1 MNYLPFV
8 LISYFLNSIAVT
20 VDKVLLTKTIPD
32 PLIYVFYFSL
42 LSFLAFFGL
51 PFTHTPTTE
60 VFIMASASTLL
71 WTLGAYCMFK
81 ALKIGLLQR
90 VIPIIGVIT
99 PLTLLLLASSDNSI
113 TSSQALAIVIL
124 IFGLIFL
131 TMQDWKGRFITKVE
145 SFSLKNWFQALLIKK
160 ELALDIFSGILFAF
174 SYYLL
179 RLAYLQEDFLT
190 VLVYSRFILIPL
202 AFLFLIIPSLRNRI
216 LPMLHLGGVIKKA
229 APLFVFGQ
237 ISAGISELLLVFS
250 ISLASPAIV
259 NSLQGVKYIYLLGF
273 SLIIDKKFPK
283 LFQIIGIGFIGIGL
297 YLLVS

>member
-1 MNYLPFV
+1 MNYLPFALV
-8 LISYFLNSIAVT
+8 SYFLNSIAVT

-131 TMQDWKGRFITKVE
+131 TMQDWKGRFI
-145 SFSLKNWFQALLIKK
+145 KK

-250 ISLASPAIV
+250 ISLASPALV

-273 SLIIDKKFPK
+273 SLIIDRKFPK
-283 LFQIIGIGFIGIGL
+283 LFQIIGIGFIGVL
-297 YLLVS
+297 KAHPNSNYVF

>member
-131 TMQDWKGRFITKVE
+131 TMQDWKGRFI
-145 SFSLKNWFQALLIKK
+145 KK

-202 AFLFLIIPSLRNRI
+202 AFLFLIIPSFRNRI

>member
-1 MNYLPFV
+1 MNYLPFALV
-8 LISYFLNSIAVT
+8 SYFLNSIAVT

-131 TMQDWKGRFITKVE
+131 TMQDWKGRFI
-145 SFSLKNWFQALLIKK
+145 KK

-250 ISLASPAIV
+250 ISLASPALV

-273 SLIIDKKFPK
+273 SLIIDRKFPK
-283 LFQIIGIGFIGIGL
+283 LFQIIGIGFIGVGL
-297 YLLVS
+297 YLLTT